1 MSTCFN
7 CVWNRSRENM
17 EAVASFS
24 VIPFESPT
32 SIMIAGPSNSGKTS
46 LCMKIFENA
55 AVMFKQKP
63 SQIIYCYG
71 SEWQPLFTKMKEK
84 ISNIQFQTGLPDVD
98 IFSSCSHHCILIC
111 DDLMSEI
118 SQNHWAEKLFCAGIH
133 HTNITVIYLVQNIF
147 PKGKVARTI
156 SLNTHYLIL
165 FDNRRDK
172 LQIQTLGRQ
181 IFPGRVAYFMSAFE
195 KAISNKSFGY
205 LLLDLSPQSGY
216 KEYQLRSNILPF
228 EDTRVYVPAE

>member
-1 MSTCFN
+1 
-7 CVWNRSRENM
+7 M
-17 EAVASFS
+17 ETVTSFT

-32 SIMIAGPSNSGKTS
+32 SIMIARPSNCGKTS
-46 LCMKIFENA
+46 ICMQILENA

-84 ISNIQFQTGLPDVD
+84 I
-98 IFSSCSHHCILIC
+98 FSFRQVFRTLNFFILFPPLIC

-133 HTNITVIYLVQNIF
+133 HINITVIYLVQNIF

-156 SLNTHYLIL
+156 GLNTHYLIL
-165 FDNRRDK
+165 IDNRRDK
-172 LQIQTLGRQ
+172 LQIQILGRH

-195 KAISNKSFGY
+195 KAICDKSFGY
-205 LLLDLSPQSGY
+205 LLLDRSPQSGY